1 MQIKKESYCN
11 SFDKGC
17 CEEIKNVK
25 KEVLYDIEQKKKTLQ
40 VVMYGMFA
48 SKTKIEKKK
57 TKKKTD

>member
-25 KEVLYDIEQKKKTLQ
+25 KEVLYDIEQKKNAAGSDVWYVCKQ
-40 VVMYGMFA
+40 N
-48 SKTKIEKKK
+48 
-57 TKKKTD
+57 